1 MKESLIE
8 YLQMMLQD
16 YECNKDDELCMLGDC
31 EFIKIILHLV
41 NIIERID
48 EKFITKNEPTMSDV
62 LEMYIK
68 LK

>member
-16 YECNKDDELCMLGDC
+16 YECNRDDELCMLGDC
-31 EFIKIILHLV
+31 EFIKTILHIV
-41 NIIERID
+41 GIIESTD
-48 EKFITKNEPTMSDV
+48 EQLITKAEPTMSDV